1 MINYKGIVEVTDYI
15 LEVIAYTQKRGKL
28 QFTKTK
34 DESTET
40 PDFKVTLGV
49 IPDYLYDGKG
59 MRLDGVKEDRPAYN
73 AYLKKGDIIVK
84 MGELE
89 IFDMMSYMK
98 ALGAHEKGQTIDITI
113 IRDGKE
119 STRKLTF

>member
-1 MINYKGIVEVTDYI
+1 MT
-15 LEVIAYTQKRGKL
+15 
-28 QFTKTK
+28 FTKTK

-49 IPDYLYDGKG
+49 IPDYLFDGKG
-59 MRLDGVKEDRPAYN
+59 MRLDGIKDNRPAHKAN
-73 AYLKKGDIIVK
+73 LKKGDIIIQ
-84 MGELE
+84 MGNME
-89 IFDMMSYMK
+89 IVDMMSYMK

-119 STRKLTF
+119 NTRKLTF